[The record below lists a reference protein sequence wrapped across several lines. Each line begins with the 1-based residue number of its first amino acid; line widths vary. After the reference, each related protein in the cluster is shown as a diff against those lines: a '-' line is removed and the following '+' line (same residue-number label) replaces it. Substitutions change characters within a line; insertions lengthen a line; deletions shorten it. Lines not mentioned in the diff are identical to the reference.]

1 MTWIQ
6 PFEVTLTLAIVLL
19 IAEMFAGAFVFVSIS
34 AALFIVSIVQF
45 ILHNFSPYRDA
56 SIFIVV
62 TVVSFLGLRLTF
74 KAKGDTK
81 ACKGDVNEY

>member
-6 PFEVTLTLAIVLL
+6 PFEVTLALSVVLL
-19 IAEMFAGAFVFVSIS
+19 IVEMFSGAFVFISFS
-34 AALFIVSIVQF
+34 AALFIVSMVQF
-45 ILHNFSPYRDA
+45 ILHNFSPYRDV

-62 TVVSFLGLRLTF
+62 TVASFLGLRLTF

-81 ACKGDVNEY
+81 ACKGDINEY